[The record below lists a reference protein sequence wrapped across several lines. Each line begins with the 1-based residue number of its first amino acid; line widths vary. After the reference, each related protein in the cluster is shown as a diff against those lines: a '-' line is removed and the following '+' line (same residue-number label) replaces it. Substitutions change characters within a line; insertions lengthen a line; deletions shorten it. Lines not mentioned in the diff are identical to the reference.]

1 MNPLFQQYNYR
12 SLITEDD
19 DRQACGIIKN
29 IVDSGNYF
37 KNSPPFQTQ
46 ENLFG
51 RPESVWLKYR
61 MSFLTSVFLYLGK
74 EHRVANMMAWSFMTN
89 VDTQEDRER
98 YWHHHA
104 KHNGPSISGIYYLRI
119 PSDADWATSGTELAP
134 QGPEHQQRAWMTPA
148 VGTWFIY
155 DSSVWHRPGILTS
168 KDYRFVLAVDVE
180 YTP

>member
-1 MNPLFQQYNYR
+1 MNLLFRQYNYR

-19 DRQACGIIKN
+19 DRQACSAIKN
-29 IVDSGNYF
+29 VINSGNYF

-46 ENLFG
+46 ENLFA
-51 RPESVWLKYR
+51 RPESFWLKYR

-104 KHNGPSISGIYYLRI
+104 KHNGPSLSGIYYLRI
-119 PSDADWATSGTELAP
+119 PNDADWATSGTELAP
-134 QGPEHQQRAWMTPA
+134 LGPEQDQRAWMTPA